1 MKKKTLFCTALF
13 LSILVM
19 AQDEIKFTSLSHN
32 FGKIARGV
40 NKSVIFKFTNTGAK
54 PVAIE
59 FAQAECGCTKPEYKQ
74 DPVLKG
80 QSGSIKVTYTAP
92 SDGVFKKKVTV
103 KFAGIPKPL
112 ELTIQ
117 GEVIAK

>member
-1 MKKKTLFCTALF
+1 MKKWTLVCIALF
-13 LSILVM
+13 ASILVM
-19 AQDEIKFTSLSHN
+19 AQDEIKFESLSHN

-40 NKSVIFKFTNTGAK
+40 NKSVIFKFTNNGAK

-80 QSGSIKVTYTAP
+80 QSSTIKVTYTAP

-103 KFAGIPKPL
+103 KFAGVPKPIEL
-112 ELTIQ
+112 EIQ

>member
-1 MKKKTLFCTALF
+1 MKKMTLFCTALF

-19 AQDEIKFTSLSHN
+19 AQDEIKFTSLAHN

-40 NKSVIFKFTNTGAK
+40 NKSVIFKFTNSGTK

-103 KFAGIPKPL
+103 KFAGIPKPI